1 MRIVAGKYRG
11 RTLCEF
17 DGNKI
22 RPTADKVR
30 ESIFN
35 IIQFKVAGSDFLDLF
50 AGTGAMGIEALSRGA
65 NSATFNDLS
74 RDSLVLIKK
83 NLEKLKVDESYK
95 LTSLDASIFVKN
107 CTDKF
112 DIVFI
117 DPPYDSK
124 EKSRCLNGVA
134 NVLKENGTVIFED
147 EKEWIDNADGLVLY
161 DKRKYGRVHLA
172 FFKKGE

>member
-1 MRIVAGKYRG
+1 MRIVAGKYKG

-17 DGNKI
+17 NGNKI

-35 IIQFKVAGSDFLDLF
+35 IMQTKVYGSNFLDLF

-65 NSATFNDLS
+65 NSVTFNDLS
-74 RDSLVLIKK
+74 KESLALIKK
-83 NLEKLKVDESYK
+83 NIEKLKVCEQYK
-95 LTSLDASIFVKN
+95 LTSVDASTFVKN

-117 DPPYDSK
+117 DPPYDSDK
-124 EKSRCLNGVA
+124 KGQCLNGVI
-134 NVLKENGTVIFED
+134 NVLKEDGTVIFED
-147 EKEWIDNADGLVLY
+147 EKEWCEDVNGLVLY
-161 DKRKYGRVHLA
+161 DRRKYGRVHLA

>member
-17 DGNKI
+17 DSNKI

-35 IIQFKVAGSDFLDLF
+35 IMQNQVFGSEFLDLF

-65 NSATFNDLS
+65 KSVVFNDFS
-74 RDSLVLIKK
+74 KQSIALIKR
-83 NLEKLKVDESYK
+83 NLEKLNVCEQYII
-95 LTSLDASIFVKN
+95 TNFDATILVNN
-107 CTDKF
+107 CADKF

-117 DPPYDSK
+117 DPPYDSDK
-124 EKSRCLNGVA
+124 KGQCLNGVA
-134 NVLKENGTVIFED
+134 GVLKENGTVIFED
-147 EKEWIDNADGLVLY
+147 EKEWCGEVNGLVLY